1 MESAAVRLEMRQA
14 VRRLPALASRGA
26 LTAMLAAALVAA
38 GPPWGHGASVFGQQ
52 ARIGFDAPPEW
63 IAEDV
68 SSPMRVAQFTLPRTE
83 GDIED
88 AELTVFYF
96 GGGGGTVEANL
107 ERWTNQMLQ
116 PDGGRS
122 ADVATTTSFAVGALT
137 ITLLDVPGTYAAEV
151 RPGSG
156 MRYYKPGFR
165 LKAAVVETPVGP
177 YFFKLTGPEQ
187 TVRTWE
193 SGFSTLLESVR
204 LE

>member
-1 MESAAVRLEMRQA
+1 MMRQT
-14 VRRLPALASRGA
+14 VRRLSPVASRGT
-26 LTAMLAAALVAA
+26 LTAMLAAGLAAA
-38 GPPWGHGASVFGQQ
+38 GLPWDGGARVFGQE
-52 ARIGFDAPPEW
+52 ARIGFDSPPEW
-63 IAEDV
+63 IAADV
-68 SSPMRVAQFTLPRTE
+68 SSPMRVAQFTLPRAE

-96 GGGGGTVEANL
+96 GGAGGTVEANL
-107 ERWTNQMLQ
+107 ERWTNQMRQ

-122 ADVATTTSFAVGALT
+122 ADVATTTSFMVGDLAV
-137 ITLLDVPGTYAAEV
+137 TLLDVPGTYAAEV

-156 MRYYKPGFR
+156 MRYYKRGFR
-165 LKAAVVETPVGP
+165 LKAAVVETPIGP

-193 SGFSTLLESVR
+193 GGFSSLLESVR

>member
-1 MESAAVRLEMRQA
+1 
-14 VRRLPALASRGA
+14 
-26 LTAMLAAALVAA
+26 MLAVVLAVTGLPGRGGEVL
-38 GPPWGHGASVFGQQ
+38 GQEG
-52 ARIGFDAPPEW
+52 RIAFDPAPEW
-63 IAEDV
+63 IVESV
-68 SSPMRVAQFTLPRTE
+68 SSPMRVAQFTLPKAE
-83 GDIED
+83 GDVENAD
-88 AELTVFYF
+88 LTVFHF
-96 GGGGGTVEANL
+96 GGAGGTVEANL

-122 ADVATTTSFAVGALT
+122 ADVATTTSFMVGDLG

-165 LKAAVVETPVGP
+165 LKAAVVETPSGP

-193 SGFSTLLESVR
+193 DRFSALLESIR